1 MIQINNL
8 SLKIGERFILKNI
21 HFELK
26 EKTIHSFV
34 GESGSGKSTLLNL
47 ILGIK
52 IRNSNLEFEK
62 FEILGKNYSEYT
74 EKEFENIRGKNIA
87 LIPQNPARVFHPYI
101 SIGEQIKDYFQLK
114 KKEFASRSKIL
125 ELWEK
130 IKIRDFEKKFD
141 LSPNKLSGGEKQRI
155 IIQTCSIL
163 KPEIL
168 LADEPTTALD
178 SISEKEILEFLMEF
192 YQKFLNSILLVSHD
206 PRIIRNFSD
215 EVSILKSG
223 EILEKITL
231 LKSNSYKI
239 NFEYSKNFIFG

>member
-8 SLKIGERFILKNI
+8 NLKIGTKVILKNI
-21 HFELK
+21 NFFLK

-52 IRNSNLEFEK
+52 IPNSILEFET
-62 FEILGKNYSEYT
+62 FEILGKNYSSYS
-74 EKEFENIRGKNIA
+74 EKEFQNLRGKNIA
-87 LIPQNPARVFHPYI
+87 LIPQNPSRVFHPYI
-101 SIGEQIKDYFQLK
+101 SIGEQVKDYLKYK
-114 KKEFASRSKIL
+114 KKEFASKNKIL

-141 LSPNKLSGGEKQRI
+141 LKPNKLSGGEKQRM
-155 IIQTCSIL
+155 IIQICSIL
-163 KPEIL
+163 EPEIL

-178 SISEKEILEFLMEF
+178 SISEKEILSFLMES
-192 YQKFLNSILLVSHD
+192 YQNFLNSILIVSHD
-206 PRIIRNFSD
+206 PRIIRNISD

-231 LKSNSYKI
+231 LKPNSYKI